1 MSNVGHCITA
11 CRTQTERGGSERG
24 GERAVKGKNWVWNS
38 AAKREGRRE
47 RRRERWINEKRNLC
61 TPRRPRCQCHR
72 GPTLTKQPA
81 LFSGFLFLPFVE
93 RQRREKRFD
102 PVSAT
107 PSSKHRSVT
116 VGLLR
121 DRRTGRAEGP
131 QDGQRAGRC
140 SVALCIERARER
152 TNERT
157 VLSTSS
163 PSSESSELVSRIEEG
178 ETDKP

>member
-1 MSNVGHCITA
+1 MSDIALPRVGHRQSREGA
-11 CRTQTERGGSERG
+11 SERG

-61 TPRRPRCQCHR
+61 TPRRPRCQCYR

-131 QDGQRAGRC
+131 QDGQREEGGERARC
-140 SVALCIERARER
+140 SVALCIERAKER
-152 TNERT
+152 TRT
-157 VLSTSS
+157 VLSTS
-163 PSSESSELVSRIEEG
+163 SSESSELVSRIEDG

>member
-1 MSNVGHCITA
+1 MKFVE
-11 CRTQTERGGSERG
+11 CRTLHYRVSDTD
-24 GERAVKGKNWVWNS
+24 RAVKGKNWVWNS

-140 SVALCIERARER
+140 SVALCIERARGR
-152 TNERT
+152 TNERYCRRRRRRRS
-157 VLSTSS
+157 LQNWCHA
-163 PSSESSELVSRIEEG
+163 
-178 ETDKP
+178 